1 MQEKVGLIKIDVNTW
16 WQKGT
21 GQGKGLLRKLLR
33 ECRREFKE
41 VGWLP
46 LHNKQLILSIPSRF
60 DNRYTEAEAIQ
71 AAFLGLRTTGP
82 LSWLFQRAQHRCH
95 MMQGN

>member
-1 MQEKVGLIKIDVNTW
+1 MEVLIFWWRLLKVKSITMQVQVKVGLIKIDVNTW

-71 AAFLGLRTTGP
+71 AAF
-82 LSWLFQRAQHRCH
+82 
-95 MMQGN
+95 